1 METQNEMN
9 KAVVTR
15 FNNEVIGQGSVD
27 SFKELMDE
35 HFINQSAPVGMDNGP
50 QGMLYFFNELLRPAM
65 PDLKVEI
72 YQQLAEGDL
81 VTTRKSL
88 KGTHTGNL
96 MGIPAT
102 GHSISI
108 DVIDIVRV
116 KNGKYV
122 EHWGLNTL
130 PQILAELQKAAY
142 QSPSSN

>member
-15 FNNEVIGQGSVD
+15 FNNEVIGQGMVD

-35 HFINQSAPVGMDNGP
+35 HFINQSAPIGMDKGP

-102 GHSISI
+102 GKSISI
-108 DVIDIVRV
+108 DVIDIVRL

-130 PQILAELQKAAY
+130 PQILAELQKAPY
-142 QSPSSN
+142 QSPSSS